1 MDFPVGGGTVPHNLA
16 PILPGKSYT
25 ITANIQRDNT
35 QQNGVITAQGD
46 RFSGY
51 SLYLKDSRLVYE
63 RNTGVD
69 VIRVVSNDPVPVGNS
84 TLQFRYDKVS
94 TGLAV
99 AKGLFSE
106 GLGFNRL
113 SVLKGT
119 GTLLINGKESGNVI
133 INQPF
138 MVGWE
143 GLDIGRDTG
152 APVSP
157 QYESPN
163 PFAGKITHVTYDMW

>member
-1 MDFPVGGGTVPHNLA
+1 
-16 PILPGKSYT
+16 
-25 ITANIQRDNT
+25 
-35 QQNGVITAQGD
+35 
-46 RFSGY
+46 
-51 SLYLKDSRLVYE
+51 VYE
-63 RNTGVD
+63 RNTGID
-69 VIRVVSNDPVPVGNS
+69 VIRLVSNDPVPLGSS
-84 TLQFRYDKVS
+84 TIQLRYDKVS

-106 GLGFNRL
+106 GIGFNRL

-119 GTLLINGKESGNVI
+119 GTLLINGKESGSVV

-157 QYESPN
+157 QYASPN
-163 PFAGKITHVTYDMW
+163 PFAGQMSDVVYDMW